1 MSIKIVTDSTCD
13 LPRELI
19 HAHHISVIPLHINKG
34 EDSFLDGLEITPEDI
49 FSYVEKGGDICTT
62 AAPNPMELSEYFE
75 ELSLQYEAVIMI
87 TIGSG
92 FSSCYQNAVIAA
104 SEFSNVYIVDSK
116 NLSSGQGII
125 VMEAAKMAEQG
136 VSPEKIC
143 MRLESAASRVNA
155 SFILDRLD
163 YMRKGGRCSSVAA
176 LGADLMHLKP
186 CIEVSGGIMRVGK
199 KYRGSLEKVMYQ
211 YTKDR
216 ISVPGNISDGRVY
229 IVYPSAKRES
239 VDAARQVLTEDK
251 RFTDIQ
257 ETFAGCTVACH
268 CGPNTIGVMFLED

>member
-1 MSIKIVTDSTCD
+1 M
-13 LPRELI
+13 
-19 HAHHISVIPLHINKG
+19 
-34 EDSFLDGLEITPEDI
+34 
-49 FSYVEKGGDICTT
+49 EKGGDICTT

-176 LGADLMHLKP
+176 LGANLMHLKP

-229 IVYPSAKRES
+229 IVYPSAKREA

>member
-62 AAPNPMELSEYFE
+62 AASNPMELSEYFE

-87 TIGSG
+87 TIGSS

-143 MRLESAASRVNA
+143 MRLENAASRVNA

-163 YMRKGGRCSSVAA
+163 YMRKGGRCSSVAPVGRYGRGV
-176 LGADLMHLKP
+176 LWKQGR
-186 CIEVSGGIMRVGK
+186 GGRPPSVRHRNRKGNDKGIKEKIPRCKHCSNRLRPGGQ
-199 KYRGSLEKVMYQ
+199 RG
-211 YTKDR
+211 
-216 ISVPGNISDGRVY
+216 
-229 IVYPSAKRES
+229 
-239 VDAARQVLTEDK
+239 
-251 RFTDIQ
+251 
-257 ETFAGCTVACH
+257 
-268 CGPNTIGVMFLED
+268 

>member
-143 MRLESAASRVNA
+143 
-155 SFILDRLD
+155 
-163 YMRKGGRCSSVAA
+163 
-176 LGADLMHLKP
+176 
-186 CIEVSGGIMRVGK
+186 
-199 KYRGSLEKVMYQ
+199 
-211 YTKDR
+211 
-216 ISVPGNISDGRVY
+216 
-229 IVYPSAKRES
+229 
-239 VDAARQVLTEDK
+239 
-251 RFTDIQ
+251 
-257 ETFAGCTVACH
+257 FA
-268 CGPNTIGVMFLED
+268 ID

>member
-62 AAPNPMELSEYFE
+62 AASNPMELSEYFE

-87 TIGSG
+87 TIGSS

-125 VMEAAKMAEQG
+125 VMEAAKWQNRASHPKRYVCAWRVPQA
-136 VSPEKIC
+136 VSMPALFLTGWTIC
-143 MRLESAASRVNA
+143 ERAAV
-155 SFILDRLD
+155 
-163 YMRKGGRCSSVAA
+163 
-176 LGADLMHLKP
+176 
-186 CIEVSGGIMRVGK
+186 
-199 KYRGSLEKVMYQ
+199 
-211 YTKDR
+211 
-216 ISVPGNISDGRVY
+216 
-229 IVYPSAKRES
+229 
-239 VDAARQVLTEDK
+239 VLPL
-251 RFTDIQ
+251 RHWGQI
-257 ETFAGCTVACH
+257 
-268 CGPNTIGVMFLED
+268 

>member
-62 AAPNPMELSEYFE
+62 AASNPMELSEYFE

-87 TIGSG
+87 TIGSS

-125 VMEAAKMAEQG
+125 VMEAAKMVEQG
-136 VSPEKIC
+136 VSPE
-143 MRLESAASRVNA
+143 
-155 SFILDRLD
+155 
-163 YMRKGGRCSSVAA
+163 
-176 LGADLMHLKP
+176 
-186 CIEVSGGIMRVGK
+186 
-199 KYRGSLEKVMYQ
+199 
-211 YTKDR
+211 
-216 ISVPGNISDGRVY
+216 
-229 IVYPSAKRES
+229 
-239 VDAARQVLTEDK
+239 
-251 RFTDIQ
+251 
-257 ETFAGCTVACH
+257 
-268 CGPNTIGVMFLED
+268 